1 MNENNLQLTDSC
13 NTDVY
18 SYCFL
23 VESGK
28 LSISIFIR
36 FYQLSV
42 AIVFVKNILK
52 ALLICLSILHFK
64 LQYWTTWIYLL
75 YL

>member
-13 NTDVY
+13 NTDIY

-42 AIVFVKNILK
+42 AVVFVKNIACFEKIWYVKNAILK
-52 ALLICLSILHFK
+52 PYFK
-64 LQYWTTWIYLL
+64 K
-75 YL
+75 